1 MPLLLCDMLYQKDG
15 QFILSIDV
23 IRAAKVL
30 RVLANECLSYT
41 IGSELLLLFYIVRK
55 IGRYF
60 VTVASLGDNELLIKK
75 ILTDYQ

>member
-1 MPLLLCDMLYQKDG
+1 MLYQKDG

-41 IGSELLLLFYIVRK
+41 IGSELLLLNNIERT
-55 IGRYF
+55 IGQYF
-60 VTVASLGDNELLIKK
+60 VTVASLGDNELLTTKCRPI
-75 ILTDYQ
+75 IDNFF